1 MPGRIVCVDPTEVS
15 ALPGGTCSAG
25 IHPWRTDRA
34 TPEALRQLDEWARLP
49 EVVAIGE
56 TGLDPLRGPSLDIQR
71 KILEYHAALAGITSK
86 PLILHIVRRWDDI
99 IALKRRLNPQVEW
112 IVHGFRGGPQLARQL
127 VGEGFSLSL
136 GERFNPGVPGAV
148 SSDRIY
154 AETDCSD
161 VSISEI
167 RRRIDLCRGGLADS
181 CQQSAH

>member
-1 MPGRIVCVDPTEVS
+1 MPGRIVCVDPTQAV

-25 IHPWRTDRA
+25 IHPWRADMA
-34 TPEALRQLDEWARLP
+34 TPEALRLLDRWALLP

-56 TGLDPLRGPSLDIQR
+56 TGLDSLRGPALNVQR
-71 KILEYHAALAGITSK
+71 KILECHAVLAEQTGK

-99 IALKRRLNPQVEW
+99 IALKRQLNPQVEW
-112 IVHGFRGGPQLARQL
+112 IVHGFRGGAQLARQL

-136 GERFNPGVPGAV
+136 GERFNPAVPAAV
-148 SSDRIY
+148 SPDRIY

-167 RRRIDLCRGGLADS
+167 RRSIDLCRG
-181 CQQSAH
+181 